1 MVCARI
7 VKWDQ
12 KFYIFVAKAL
22 SHDLLTKVRKAKL
35 KPKRARKGE
44 PEDWEL
50 EQEQWPNGDEM
61 RDGECERREHQCTAC
76 KHRYAIAQATEF
88 HNQNS
93 QPWQP
98 TLQHLDENYDLN
110 TELDRAR

>member
-1 MVCARI
+1 VN
-7 VKWDQ
+7 WDQ
-12 KFYIFVAKAL
+12 KIYIFVAKAL
-22 SHDLLTKVRKAKL
+22 SHDFLTKVRKAKL

-76 KHRYAIAQATEF
+76 RHHYAIAQAAEF
-88 HNQNS
+88 HNLNSLPKQQTS
-93 QPWQP
+93 QP
-98 TLQHLDENYDLN
+98 LDENCDQN
-110 TELDRAR
+110 TGFDPFR